1 MGCESQQTPYFKSGR
16 LSLVLFRTSAQCSRQ
31 QQCPTLFSY
40 SLLSLVMA
48 MATYNQTDFE
58 ENEMS
63 SENISSLGPLKE
75 LKSLD
80 FNDMVNVISYF
91 SMSLG
96 E

>member
-1 MGCESQQTPYFKSGR
+1 
-16 LSLVLFRTSAQCSRQ
+16 
-31 QQCPTLFSY
+31 
-40 SLLSLVMA
+40 MA
-48 MATYNQTDFE
+48 IATYNQTDFE

-63 SENISSLGPLKE
+63 SENISSLGPLKD

-96 E
+96 EWTKFCLRQDLKKWQFSSVRLSKL